1 MKKLA
6 LLFCAIMLL
15 GALALPTY
23 AQESEGYELLKNGDF
38 EEVTLD
44 WEKYYKATVD
54 YTTEAHSGNGAFS
67 ITRREH
73 STDIARQYITK
84 PLSYYGHGQYD
95 LSAWVRLADADAE
108 PIEMQI
114 ALGLY
119 SKSGAQHWVT
129 TQWVTVTQEWTHI
142 SARVYVAW
150 HDELETAEFYLVT
163 PMNGNEDTTK
173 NFRNLILDDCSMKAA
188 SFTGEPYAP
197 PTTAAPT
204 TEPET
209 EPPAT
214 EAPTTD
220 APATEAPTTE
230 TPITEA
236 PTAEPEEQTTDIEQQ
251 SGSIGTQTLIIT
263 CTMIAV
269 GIILLGCAIALT
281 VSYIRGKRNEANK

>member
-6 LLFCAIMLL
+6 LLFCAILLL

-23 AQESEGYELLKNGDF
+23 AEESESYELLSNGDF
-38 EEVTLD
+38 EHTTLD

-84 PLSYYGHGQYD
+84 PLSHYGHGEYQ
-95 LSAWVRLADADAE
+95 LSAWVRLADANAK

-119 SKSGAQHWVT
+119 SKSGAQRWVT
-129 TQWVTVTQEWTHI
+129 TQWVTVTHEWTQI
-142 SARVYVAW
+142 KGTVYVSW
-150 HDELETAEFYLVT
+150 QDELDIAEFYLVT
-163 PMNGNEDTTK
+163 PMNGDEDTTK
-173 NFRNLILDDCSMKAA
+173 NFRNLILDDCSMKTV
-188 SFTGEPYAP
+188 SYTGEPYEL

-209 EPPAT
+209 E
-214 EAPTTD
+214 APTTQ
-220 APATEAPTTE
+220 APTTEAPTTE
-230 TPITEA
+230 APVTEA
-236 PTAEPEEQTTDIEQQ
+236 PTSEPEEQTTEAVQQ
-251 SGSIGTQTLIIT
+251 SGGIGTQTLIIT

-269 GIILLGCAIALT
+269 GVILLACGIALT
-281 VSYIRGKRNEANK
+281 VSYIRGKRNEASK